1 MRDLQDFVR
10 REICKISSDAN
21 LLPLPWACHRGM
33 QVPCDLWPIHK
44 IKCCLSDIVGVDVM
58 PLAWCILPRGWLYVD
73 DPSILFMCIPTMHP
87 AKDIFCLFLFL
98 TLMFRHCKAALCA
111 IHKSAHILPGGACSP
126 VRVQYDCEIG
136 EFPRTWVFVE
146 YLLSIC
152 KLLSYPRSI
161 WLWDRWVSP
170 YLSKSKLSLL
180 IIMISL

>member
-73 DPSILFMCIPTMHP
+73 DPSILFMWILIMHP
-87 AKDIFCLFLFL
+87 AKDIFVVVLF
-98 TLMFRHCKAALCA
+98 
-111 IHKSAHILPGGACSP
+111 
-126 VRVQYDCEIG
+126 
-136 EFPRTWVFVE
+136 VFVFNIDVQALQGCLVRDSQVRA
-146 YLLSIC
+146 YFAWRSLLSC
-152 KLLSYPRSI
+152 PCSI